1 MIKLKDVAEKAEVSL
16 ATASLALHDSA
27 LISKKTK
34 QKVREWAKKLE
45 YHPNIYAQKL
55 AQQKSYNISI
65 MINSDYFFQ
74 SPKLYY
80 LRIISGIIRE
90 ARNTEYTISFSF
102 FSENKKEKNI
112 IQISKLNSASVD
124 GILVL
129 DIISKNIL
137 DLLRNGKNIPI
148 VLIDNHKNYDDMF
161 SIDNDDFGGAY
172 KAVEYFIK
180 NGHTK
185 IGYIGIPDS
194 HPLGFQSWNGLKK
207 ALSDNNIEE
216 CCVYKKC
223 NFDIKSGKKAMSFI
237 LNNYNK
243 SNFPTAFFCLDD
255 YIAIGAIAEL
265 KKKGFRVP
273 EDISII
279 GMDDMEIS
287 SEIEPP
293 LSTIRIKM
301 EDMGVYGV
309 RKLISIINKNYK
321 GELKTIIKNELII
334 RNTCAKIK

>member
-1 MIKLKDVAEKAEVSL
+1 MTKLKDVAEKAGVSL
-16 ATASLALHDSA
+16 ATASLALNNSD
-27 LISKKTK
+27 LVSKKTR
-34 QKVREWAKKLE
+34 QKVREWAAKLE

-55 AQQKSYNISI
+55 ARQKSYNISI
-65 MINSDYFFQ
+65 MINSDYFFE

-90 ARNTEYTISFSF
+90 AENTEYTISFSF
-102 FSENKKEKNI
+102 FSENEKEKNN

-129 DIISKNIL
+129 DIISSDTL
-137 DLLRNGKNIPI
+137 ELLRNGKNIPI

-161 SIDNDDFGGAY
+161 GVDNDDFGGAY

-185 IGYIGIPDS
+185 IGYIGTPDS
-194 HPLGFQSWNGLKK
+194 HPLGYQSWSGFKK
-207 ALSDNNIEE
+207 ALSDHSIEE
-216 CCVYKKC
+216 KCVYKKC
-223 NFDIKSGKKAMSFI
+223 NFDIKSGKKATSFI
-237 LNNYNK
+237 LNDHDKN
-243 SNFPTAFFCLDD
+243 NFPTAIFCLDD
-255 YIAIGAIAEL
+255 YIAIGAIEEL

-273 EDISII
+273 DDISII

-301 EDMGVYGV
+301 EDMGVIGV

-334 RNTCAKIK
+334 RNTCAKTK

>member
-1 MIKLKDVAEKAEVSL
+1 MVKLKDVAEKAKVSL
-16 ATASLALHDSA
+16 ATASLALNDST
-27 LISKKTK
+27 LVNEETKTL
-34 QKVREWAKKLE
+34 VREWAKKLE
-45 YHPNIYAQKL
+45 YYPNIYAQKL
-55 AQQKSYNISI
+55 ARQKSYNISI
-65 MINSDYFFQ
+65 MINSDYFFY

-90 ARNTEYTISFSF
+90 AEKTEYTISFAF
-102 FSENKKEKNI
+102 FSENEKEKNI
-112 IQISKLNSASVD
+112 IQIRKLNTSSVD
-124 GILVL
+124 GLLVL
-129 DIISKNIL
+129 DIINRDIL
-137 DLLRNGKNIPI
+137 DMLRNGKNIPI

-161 SIDNDDFGGAY
+161 GVDNDDFGGAY

-185 IGYIGIPDS
+185 IGYIGTPDS
-194 HPLGFQSWNGLKK
+194 HPLGFQGWSGFKK
-207 ALSDNNIEE
+207 ALSDYNLKEKCI
-216 CCVYKKC
+216 YKKC
-223 NFDIKSGKKAMSFI
+223 NFDIKSGKKAVSFI
-237 LNNYNK
+237 LNNYDK
-243 SNFPTAFFCLDD
+243 SNLPTAFFCLDD
-255 YIAIGAIAEL
+255 YIAIGAIEEL

-301 EDMGVYGV
+301 EDMGVIGA

-321 GELKTIIKNELII
+321 GDFKTIIKNELII
-334 RNTCAKIK
+334 RNTCTKIK

>member
-16 ATASLALHDSA
+16 ATASLALHDSDFV
-27 LISKKTK
+27 SKKTR
-34 QKVREWAKKLE
+34 QKVREWAKKLD

-65 MINSDYFFQ
+65 LINSDYFFQ

-80 LRIISGIIRE
+80 LRIISGIIRA
-90 ARNTEYTISFSF
+90 ARSTEYTISFSF

-112 IQISKLNSASVD
+112 NQISKLNSASVD

-129 DIISKNIL
+129 DIISRDIL

-161 SIDNDDFGGAY
+161 GVDNDDFGGAY

-180 NGHTK
+180 NGHKK

-194 HPLGFQSWNGLKK
+194 HPLGFQCWNGLKK
-207 ALSDNNIEE
+207 ALSDYNIEE

-223 NFDIKSGKKAMSFI
+223 NFDIKSGKEAMSFI
-237 LNNYNK
+237 LNDYNK

-255 YIAIGAIAEL
+255 YIAIGAIEEL

-279 GMDDMEIS
+279 GMDDMELS

-301 EDMGVYGV
+301 EDMGVIGV
-309 RKLISIINKNYK
+309 SKLISIINKKYE
-321 GELKTIIKNELII
+321 GDLKTIIQNELII
-334 RNTCAKIK
+334 RNTCVKIK

>member
-1 MIKLKDVAEKAEVSL
+1 
-16 ATASLALHDSA
+16 
-27 LISKKTK
+27 
-34 QKVREWAKKLE
+34 
-45 YHPNIYAQKL
+45 
-55 AQQKSYNISI
+55 

-102 FSENKKEKNI
+102 FNKNKKEKNI
-112 IQISKLNSASVD
+112 IQISKLNSANVD

-129 DIISKNIL
+129 DVISRNIL
-137 DLLRNGKNIPI
+137 DLLRNGTNIPM

-161 SIDNDDFGGAY
+161 GVDNDDFGGAY
-172 KAVEYFIK
+172 KAAEYFIK

-194 HPLGFQSWNGLKK
+194 HPLGFQGWNGLKK
-207 ALSDNNIEE
+207 ALSDNNIEV

-223 NFDIKSGKKAMSFI
+223 NFDIKSGKKAISFI

-243 SNFPTAFFCLDD
+243 SNLPTAFFCLND
-255 YIAIGAIAEL
+255 YIAIGAIEEL
-265 KKKGFRVP
+265 KKKGFRIP
-273 EDISII
+273 DDISII

-301 EDMGVYGV
+301 EDIGVLGV
-309 RKLISIINKNYK
+309 KKLISIIDKNYK

-334 RNTCAKIK
+334 RNTCTKIK